1 MTEKQK
7 MLAGLP
13 YRSDDPELVADR
25 ERASCWMDR
34 FNARIAGPDAEKT
47 ALLAEIMAEVGE
59 GAFIR
64 PPFFCDYGEN
74 IRLGA
79 RVYVN
84 FNCVFLDVAPITLGD
99 GVLVGPGAQLLTAEH
114 PVDTGPRASGV
125 ESGRPITVGR
135 DVWIGAGAL
144 VLPGVTIGDGAVIGA
159 GSVVTRDV
167 PAGARVVGSPA
178 RPVTPRAPS

>member
-13 YRSDDPELVADR
+13 YLATDPELVADR
-25 ERASCWMDR
+25 ERAARWMDIY
-34 FNARIAGPDAEKT
+34 NARIAGPDAEKL
-47 ALLAEIMAEVGE
+47 ALLRDLLGKVGE
-59 GAFIR
+59 GTFIR

-84 FNCVFLDVAPITLGD
+84 FNCVFLDVMPITIGD
-99 GVLVGPGAQLLTAEH
+99 GTMIAPGVQLLTAEH
-114 PVDTGPRASGV
+114 PVEAGPRASGV
-125 ESGRPITVGR
+125 ESGRAITIGR

-144 VLPGVTIGDGAVIGA
+144 VLPGTTVGDEAVIGA
-159 GSVVTRDV
+159 GAVVTRDV